1 MPQLNPEFYISQVFW
16 LVITFSFLLIFLWRI
31 SLPRI
36 NSVLEKREDKI
47 NNEIQTA
54 KNLQTEAEAIQDK
67 IDQELSASREQVEK
81 LIKETTKNLQIN
93 ISNQL
98 KKNDIELTNKIDE
111 SEKTIKKNKNANLEG
126 IKIQIQEITKLIL
139 SKLTTISIS
148 DEEINDTIQTSQNHT
163 LN

>member
-111 SEKTIKKNKNANLEG
+111 SEKTIKKNKNDNLEG

>member
-1 MPQLNPEFYISQVFW
+1 MK
-16 LVITFSFLLIFLWRI
+16 VI
-31 SLPRI
+31 
-36 NSVLEKREDKI
+36 K
-47 NNEIQTA
+47 
-54 KNLQTEAEAIQDK
+54 
-67 IDQELSASREQVEK
+67 K

-111 SEKTIKKNKNANLEG
+111 SEKTIKKNKNDNLEG

>member
-81 LIKETTKNLQIN
+81 LIKETTK
-93 ISNQL
+93 
-98 KKNDIELTNKIDE
+98 T
-111 SEKTIKKNKNANLEG
+111 
-126 IKIQIQEITKLIL
+126 
-139 SKLTTISIS
+139 
-148 DEEINDTIQTSQNHT
+148 QN
-163 LN
+163 